1 MKATC
6 SIGAKEI
13 EQVIAGH
20 TVAPAVQPIVDMVAH
35 ARGEMKV
42 IAYEALARFPTLADA
57 PPQEVFDRARRLDEE
72 HTSDLEVRLDLECI
86 RAAVS
91 LLPRLADDQWLSVN
105 MLPST
110 LADQRLRVLMIDL
123 LPILM
128 QRMSAGAAPAIPRWR
143 LNGTAPLVI
152 EISEHQ
158 PITDYLPFDLQL
170 EEMRQSRFKLAID
183 DLGVGDSSWR
193 RISNLEPDIFK
204 IDRSLIEGIDS
215 NRGNRR
221 ILGAI
226 IYYARSS
233 RIDYIIPEAV
243 SNAEDRDRLV
253 NLGLDYGQGF
263 FLARPMSPDEA
274 FGTSS
279 EGT

>member
-57 PPQEVFDRARRLDEE
+57 PPQEVFDRARRLDLE

-91 LLPRLADDQWLSVN
+91 LLPRLADNQWLSVN
-105 MLPST
+105 ILPST
-110 LADQRLRVLMIDL
+110 LADPRLRGLMIDL

-128 QRMSAGAAPAIPRWR
+128 ERMLPTPTLTVPRWR
-143 LNGTAPLVI
+143 LNGTPPLVI

-158 PITDYLPFDLQL
+158 PIIDYMPFDNQL
-170 EEMRQSRFKLAID
+170 AELRQSRFKVAID
-183 DLGVGDSSWR
+183 DLGVGDSSWW
-193 RISNLEPDIFK
+193 RISNLEPDILK
-204 IDRSLIEGIDS
+204 VDRDLIEGV
-215 NRGNRR
+215 NRHAANRR
-221 ILGAI
+221 ILRAI
-226 IYYARSS
+226 IHYARSA
-233 RIDYIIPEAV
+233 RIDYIIPEGVGDAL
-243 SNAEDRDRLV
+243 DRDRLV

-274 FGTSS
+274 FGQT